1 MNKYE
6 RFRESNFILRAK
18 SNCYNITIDIAP
30 SSLIFSLGQS
40 DTFPFVASLVNFLSE
55 TNLIWRATR
64 QASFCSR
71 RTSMLRGIWSLP
83 EARLFRPLCHPS
95 TSLLVRICCLY
106 MLQQE
111 VGQVVLCTQ
120 LGAIDIL
127 HKLLQGFSGSLQLKT
142 GKYCWY
148 LTWRQEWQG
157 HYLTETRILRGAIIR
172 LICCLK
178 TKFLNL
184 WARSIRPK
192 FPEIPV
198 ENWNR
203 NFPEIRFEN
212 FGSPLEVVLNFFWKF
227 RNSGNFLFHLAFLP
241 SMNQP
246 QFF

>member
-71 RTSMLRGIWSLP
+71 CNSMLRGIWSLP

-184 WARSIRPK
+184 WARWRVGAFHSTKISGNTGWKLEQK
-192 FPEIPV
+192 FSG
-198 ENWNR
+198 NSFR
-203 NFPEIRFEN
+203 
-212 FGSPLEVVLNFFWKF
+212 KF
-227 RNSGNFLFHLAFLP
+227 RFTSRGCP
-241 SMNQP
+241 
-246 QFF
+246 